1 MGVHADVDGSVTV
14 TFDMVDGG
22 ASGVARARVVA
33 VREGSAGL
41 RNQETEVLDAAASGQ
56 DVVVSS
62 DLGGNPGSNRAYTF
76 APGRLRHYSKY
87 FFYLACQD
95 AQGWFNAP
103 PGSTAALGAAG
114 QATGAAIGNNG
125 GLVYDALKPT
135 LTINSATAKLDGTVE
150 VGYTLTESGNSGLA
164 AAKIVA
170 STSPSMDR
178 QAVLDASSGSADVF
192 AGGVDVDVTGTAS
205 LGGLANWTTYY
216 VYGVA
221 KDNQGWYSNDS
232 TAPGDGPDAAAARAI
247 DNNGGRTWDVSSP
260 SMSVTEQPA
269 FAGADGRVRVRYTL
283 SDNGNSGIDR
293 AVVYMRETV
302 GGSLQQSVIV
312 DGSGGGVRKAVEIGT
327 DQYVYFESGEL
338 KEYVDYRVYVSAR
351 DNQGNYNGSLA
362 SQDGGSEP
370 VQNSASIPE
379 EGLQLSRS
387 KTRDLTP
394 PAVGAPPGSLAIP
407 DAGND
412 GATVVISWEN
422 AVDPA
427 PASGDASGV
436 AFVHLMAT
444 TSDADFDAAAVA
456 AQDSPGPTRRFAA
469 VASPDASA
477 SATVAG
483 LQAGATVY
491 GWVAAEDGDGNLST
505 PVRTS
510 PESITLDSTPPAIG
524 TVTVQA
530 IPSATETAI
539 EFSGLST
546 AVDDDASGVAGVE
559 VIASS
564 ANNASSPSGTIVTGT
579 SSDSTLEVTGLAAGT
594 YYCFVRATDAAGNTS
609 ANQDMGIEAKVD
621 GSVVVT
627 YSIGDSGGSR
637 LAKARI
643 VAALVPDGETSS
655 DRNQRDEIINAIE
668 SSPDTVVSGDL
679 SGESPPFSYEFAP
692 GRLQPY
698 GRYMFYFA
706 CQDAQG
712 WYNSPPGSSTSLD
725 TPGAAAGAPISN
737 NSGRVYDPVKPSLAV
752 LGVYALSDGNV
763 RVDYALTGIGASGL
777 SGARI
782 LASTADTLD
791 RDSVLSSSGEGV
803 EAGESG
809 GSVELTGLS
818 SWTAYY
824 VYAVARTNQG
834 WYSNDAAEPGDGDSA
849 CPRYGIGNNGGRTWD
864 TSSPS
869 MAVTEQPAFTGT
881 GNDVEVRYSLSDSGD
896 SGIQKAVVYM
906 REGGDASV
914 LQSEVLFGTGNGV
927 RVAVGAGVEHAVFDG
942 ALLKEYTEYRVYVAA
957 MDNQGNYNGNA
968 ATANPST
975 FEPEASPL
983 LIPPAA
989 LQLGRYTR
997 DLTPPAVGAPPGS
1010 LAIPDAGNDGATVVI
1025 SWENA
1030 VDPAPASGDA
1040 SGVAFVH
1047 LMATTSDADFDAAA
1061 VAAQDSPG
1069 PTRRFAAVASPDAS
1083 ASATVAGLQAGATV
1097 YGWVAAEDG
1106 DGNLSPA
1113 QRTDPPSIQL
1123 DITPPTIG
1131 TVTVQ
1136 ASPSAP
1142 VTAIEFTRLTTAID
1156 DDASGV
1162 AGVEVIASSANNAS
1176 SPSGT
1181 IVTGTSS
1188 DSTLEVTGLAA
1199 GTYYCFVR
1207 ATDGGGNVSDW
1218 HATTPASVMLS
1229 VETAYAFA
1237 EWNTFDR
1244 DLDEFPVAISDD
1256 YFTGFIVFDNA
1267 ANSSNYETVKFK
1279 LTLFSINLAM
1289 DLSDGSLY
1297 VPPP

>member
-1 MGVHADVDGSVTV
+1 
-14 TFDMVDGG
+14 
-22 ASGVARARVVA
+22 
-33 VREGSAGL
+33 
-41 RNQETEVLDAAASGQ
+41 
-56 DVVVSS
+56 
-62 DLGGNPGSNRAYTF
+62 
-76 APGRLRHYSKY
+76 
-87 FFYLACQD
+87 
-95 AQGWFNAP
+95 
-103 PGSTAALGAAG
+103 
-114 QATGAAIGNNG
+114 
-125 GLVYDALKPT
+125 
-135 LTINSATAKLDGTVE
+135 
-150 VGYTLTESGNSGLA
+150 
-164 AAKIVA
+164 
-170 STSPSMDR
+170 
-178 QAVLDASSGSADVF
+178 
-192 AGGVDVDVTGTAS
+192 
-205 LGGLANWTTYY
+205 
-216 VYGVA
+216 
-221 KDNQGWYSNDS
+221 
-232 TAPGDGPDAAAARAI
+232 
-247 DNNGGRTWDVSSP
+247 
-260 SMSVTEQPA
+260 
-269 FAGADGRVRVRYTL
+269 
-283 SDNGNSGIDR
+283 
-293 AVVYMRETV
+293 
-302 GGSLQQSVIV
+302 
-312 DGSGGGVRKAVEIGT
+312 
-327 DQYVYFESGEL
+327 
-338 KEYVDYRVYVSAR
+338 
-351 DNQGNYNGSLA
+351 
-362 SQDGGSEP
+362 
-370 VQNSASIPE
+370 
-379 EGLQLSRS
+379 
-387 KTRDLTP
+387 
-394 PAVGAPPGSLAIP
+394 
-407 DAGND
+407 
-412 GATVVISWEN
+412 
-422 AVDPA
+422 
-427 PASGDASGV
+427 
-436 AFVHLMAT
+436 
-444 TSDADFDAAAVA
+444 
-456 AQDSPGPTRRFAA
+456 
-469 VASPDASA
+469 
-477 SATVAG
+477 
-483 LQAGATVY
+483 
-491 GWVAAEDGDGNLST
+491 
-505 PVRTS
+505 
-510 PESITLDSTPPAIG
+510 
-524 TVTVQA
+524 
-530 IPSATETAI
+530 
-539 EFSGLST
+539 
-546 AVDDDASGVAGVE
+546 
-559 VIASS
+559 
-564 ANNASSPSGTIVTGT
+564 
-579 SSDSTLEVTGLAAGT
+579 
-594 YYCFVRATDAAGNTS
+594 
-609 ANQDMGIEAKVD
+609 MGIEAKVD

-869 MAVTEQPAFTGT
+869 MAVTEQPAFTGAD
-881 GNDVEVRYSLSDSGD
+881 GRVRVRYTLSDNGN
-896 SGIQKAVVYM
+896 SGIDRAVVYM
-906 REGGDASV
+906 RETVGGSLQQSV
-914 LQSEVLFGTGNGV
+914 IVDGSGGGV
-927 RVAVGAGVEHAVFDG
+927 RKAVGIGTDQYVYFESG
-942 ALLKEYTEYRVYVAA
+942 ELKEYVDYRVYVSAR
-957 MDNQGNYNGNA
+957 DNQGNYNGSLA
-968 ATANPST
+968 SQDDGS
-975 FEPEASPL
+975 EPVQNSASRPEEG
-983 LIPPAA
+983 
-989 LQLGRYTR
+989 LQLSRSKTM

-1106 DGNLSPA
+1106 DGNLSTPV
-1113 QRTDPPSIQL
+1113 RTSPESITL
-1123 DITPPTIG
+1123 DSTPPAIG
-1131 TVTVQ
+1131 TVTAQV
-1136 ASPSAP
+1136 SPSSP
-1142 VTAIEFTRLTTAID
+1142 DTAIEFSGLATAVD

-1207 ATDGGGNVSDW
+1207 ATDAAGNTSAE
-1218 HATTPASVMLS
+1218 HATFL
-1229 VETAYAFA
+1229 
-1237 EWNTFDR
+1237 
-1244 DLDEFPVAISDD
+1244 
-1256 YFTGFIVFDNA
+1256 
-1267 ANSSNYETVKFK
+1267 
-1279 LTLFSINLAM
+1279 INKRNHPHEYLE
-1289 DLSDGSLY
+1289 
-1297 VPPP
+1297 